1 MRKTM
6 YAMRWAGLSGLVL
19 LLAGCGGSGL
29 GDPVEV
35 QGRVTFRGDPVADAK
50 VTFHATVEDGRSA
63 SGKTDGSG
71 NFRLTT
77 FRKDDGAVPG
87 DYAISISK
95 FEPGGGG
102 GGAMSGED
110 PSAAA
115 DYGAMME
122 AAARGETAKLGKEL
136 LPEKY
141 ANPAESGLTRS
152 VVKGQRN
159 EFEFELD

>member
-1 MRKTM
+1 MRSLGL
-6 YAMRWAGLSGLVL
+6 AGIG
-19 LLAGCGGSGL
+19 LLALALGGCGGSGFA
-29 GDPVEV
+29 DPVPV
-35 QGRVTFRGDPVADAK
+35 TGRVIFRGDPVVGAK
-50 VTFHATVEDGRSA
+50 VTFHATHEDGRSA
-63 SGKTDGSG
+63 SGTTDSSG
-71 NFRLTT
+71 NFKLTT
-77 FRKDDGAVPG
+77 FRKDDGAIPG

-95 FEPGGGG
+95 FEPGGTG